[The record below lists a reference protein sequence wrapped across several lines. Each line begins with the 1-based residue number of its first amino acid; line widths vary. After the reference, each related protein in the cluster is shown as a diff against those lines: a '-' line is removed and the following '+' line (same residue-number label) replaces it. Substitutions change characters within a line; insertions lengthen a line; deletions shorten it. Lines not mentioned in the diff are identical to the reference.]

1 MTIILAILL
10 FCILIFIHE
19 FGHFAAAKL
28 CDIKVNQFAVGMGPV
43 IFKRQKG
50 ETEYS
55 LRLLPIGG
63 FCAMEG
69 EDEETEDPRGF
80 NNKPAKSKAIVVAA
94 GPFMNFI
101 LALVIMCIIVFT
113 VGTATNS
120 IGNFVDG
127 SLAQEA
133 GLKKG
138 DEIVQID
145 DTGISEWEDIG
156 TALSDAKSGQT
167 VNITVNREGEKL
179 SFEVPLM
186 EEDGRALIGIN
197 PALERNVGSAVV
209 NGFKSTLSLTKQ
221 MYVIL
226 KQLFTGEV
234 PASEL
239 SGPVGIVYVVNQS
252 INEGMMYFFY
262 LLAMLSLNLAVINLL
277 PLPALDG
284 GRLLFIVIR
293 KITGEAVSDELEGKI
308 NLIGLVLLFG
318 LMIYVTGNDIIKF
331 VLPAL
336 GK

>member
-1 MTIILAILL
+1 MTVIFAVLL

-19 FGHFAAAKL
+19 FGHFSAAKL
-28 CDIKVNQFAVGMGPV
+28 CDIKVNQFAVGMGPA

-55 LRLLPIGG
+55 LRAIPIGG

-80 NNKPAKSKAIVVAA
+80 NNKPALQKAIVVAA

-101 LALVIMCIIVFT
+101 LALIIMIVIVFT
-113 VGTATNS
+113 VGTAVNRVGGFVE
-120 IGNFVDG
+120 GNH
-127 SLAQEA
+127 SEA
-133 GLKKG
+133 AGMKTG
-138 DEIVQID
+138 DEIVEIEG
-145 DTGISEWEDIG
+145 TAISDWEDIG
-156 TALSDAKSGQT
+156 PVIAENKGDTINVT
-167 VNITVNREGEKL
+167 VKRDGETISL
-179 SFEVPLM
+179 EVPLM
-186 EEDGRALIGIN
+186 ESEGRKMIGIT
-197 PALERNVGSAVV
+197 PALERNMGTAVIE
-209 NGFKSTLSLTKQ
+209 GTKSTFTLTKQ

-226 KQLFTGEV
+226 KQIFTGEV
-234 PASEL
+234 SASEL

-252 INEGMMYFFY
+252 ISQGMIYFFY

-277 PLPALDG
+277 PFPALDG

-293 KITGEAVSDELEGKI
+293 KITGKAVSDEVEGRI
-308 NLIGLVLLFG
+308 NLIGLMLLFA

>member
-1 MTIILAILL
+1 MTVILALLL

-43 IFKRQKG
+43 IFKKQKG

-69 EDEETEDPRGF
+69 EDEETDDPRGF
-80 NNKPAKSKAIVVAA
+80 NNKSAGRKAIVVAA

-120 IGNFVDG
+120 IGGFVDG
-127 SLAQEA
+127 NKSEAA
-133 GLKKG
+133 GLKTG
-138 DEIVQID
+138 DEIVEID
-145 DTGISEWEDIG
+145 GQKITEWEDIG
-156 TALSDAKSGQT
+156 ESLTDVKGGDVISVT
-167 VNITVNREGEKL
+167 VVRDKETLTV
-179 SFEVPLM
+179 EVPLM
-186 EEDGRALIGIN
+186 ESEGRAMIGIT
-197 PALERNVGSAVV
+197 PALERNVGTAMVT
-209 NGFKSTLSLTKQ
+209 GFKSTLSLTKQ

-226 KQLFTGEV
+226 KQMFTGEV
-234 PASEL
+234 SASEL

-252 INEGMMYFFY
+252 ISEGAMYFFY

-277 PLPALDG
+277 PFPALDG
-284 GRLLFIVIR
+284 GRLLFIIIGKV
-293 KITGEAVSDELEGKI
+293 TGKPIPDDLEGKI
-308 NLIGLVLLFG
+308 NLIGLALLLC
-318 LMIYVTGNDIIKF
+318 LMVYVTGNDIIKY